1 MNALTRRVFIRPL
14 SYFTFYTPPIHSPTM
29 SSPALPRSENS
40 PTPTRET
47 LDPLAFNYVRG
58 LAGTPAGARDRNGS
72 EAEEDNGDEVVRR
85 PRRGPTGVNL
95 DDIPRVKDDTGDKV
109 MDSFV
114 LFLEK
119 LVISWV
125 DKEEADEVD
134 IRTRLIYLLHLPL
147 LMRMSRWLLAK
158 VDDTMSNRSA
168 RCRSSNIRYFT
179 SISVICSRGRK
190 S

>member
-1 MNALTRRVFIRPL
+1 M
-14 SYFTFYTPPIHSPTM
+14 
-29 SSPALPRSENS
+29 
-40 PTPTRET
+40 
-47 LDPLAFNYVRG
+47 DPLAFNNVRG

-119 LVISWV
+119 SVYFFPIAPN
-125 DKEEADEVD
+125 DQ
-134 IRTRLIYLLHLPL
+134 
-147 LMRMSRWLLAK
+147 LMFQIHRR
-158 VDDTMSNRSA
+158 DRSA
-168 RCRSSNIRYFT
+168 SNTCDRA
-179 SISVICSRGRK
+179 
-190 S
+190 

>member
-1 MNALTRRVFIRPL
+1 
-14 SYFTFYTPPIHSPTM
+14 M

-40 PTPTRET
+40 PTPTREI
-47 LDPLAFNYVRG
+47 LDPLAFNDVRG

-119 LVISWV
+119 LVILWRNE
-125 DKEEADEVD
+125 KEADEVD
-134 IRTRLIYLLHLPL
+134 IQTRLIYLLLLLL
-147 LMRMSRWLLAK
+147 LMRMIRWLLAK
-158 VDDTMSNRSA
+158 ADDTTWNRSV
-168 RCRSSNIRYFT
+168 RCRNSNIRFSM

>member
-1 MNALTRRVFIRPL
+1 
-14 SYFTFYTPPIHSPTM
+14 M

-40 PTPTRET
+40 PTPTREI
-47 LDPLAFNYVRG
+47 LDPLAFNDVRG

-119 LVISWV
+119 
-125 DKEEADEVD
+125 
-134 IRTRLIYLLHLPL
+134 
-147 LMRMSRWLLAK
+147 
-158 VDDTMSNRSA
+158 
-168 RCRSSNIRYFT
+168 
-179 SISVICSRGRK
+179 SVINGGMKRK
-190 S
+190 LTR